1 MLTLS
6 TVVLLH
12 VLTCSPE
19 VDVTADVDDDV
30 VKLRAVAS
38 LMVLYRLLKSM
49 VKSKNCERP

>member
-19 VDVTADVDDDV
+19 VDVIVDVDV

-38 LMVLYRLLKSM
+38 LMVLYRLLESM